1 MVLVAFGLV
10 PCLFVVVFVILP
22 PPPPPPPPPSVAAA
36 DLLYLSSYAELD
48 TAEGYVICWYFK
60 GGNDKHVCDVSRWVY
75 RRFLVALPH
84 WAAFGPD
91 SVSTPQYLVADITA
105 PEFYLS
111 LSLSLCLCL
120 SIYLSIYLSS
130 VLSKGL
136 RAPQEVL
143 LAHRS
148 IQPFRLGFPCGRAKP
163 ERRHCRGGW
172 DDYCV

>member
-111 LSLSLCLCL
+111 LSLSLSL
-120 SIYLSIYLSS
+120 SVYLSIYLS
-130 VLSKGL
+130 VLCPVERPSSPAGGPTRSPFHSAVSPWLSL
-136 RAPQEVL
+136 RARQTRATPL
-143 LAHRS
+143 SRW
-148 IQPFRLGFPCGRAKP
+148 LG
-163 ERRHCRGGW
+163 
-172 DDYCV
+172 